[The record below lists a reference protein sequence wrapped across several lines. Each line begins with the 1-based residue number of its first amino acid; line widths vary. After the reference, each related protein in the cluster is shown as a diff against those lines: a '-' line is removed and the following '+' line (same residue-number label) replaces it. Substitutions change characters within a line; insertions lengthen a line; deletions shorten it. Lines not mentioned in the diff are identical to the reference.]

1 MEADL
6 ADAGGLR
13 PLLQRQAREQLAAE
27 GVPATRA
34 TVTRGAHALLNA
46 RLDNEAKVAAC

>member
-13 PLLQRQAREQLAAE
+13 PLVQRQAREELTAE
-27 GVPATRA
+27 GVPVTRA
-34 TVTRGAHALLNA
+34 TVTRRAHTLLTS
-46 RLDNEAKVAAC
+46 RLDSDAGAAAC